1 MNIRILYVP
10 IGVGT
15 YHMETAGAAF
25 DASAALLQ
33 KLRTKLDFGLDQ
45 PEAPLLT
52 TDAVKAFMAG
62 KTPDLVILQNITFA
76 NAAYISE
83 VLRVYNGPIV
93 LWTLREPVSE
103 TGGRL
108 KLNSLT
114 GSFSAANTY
123 HQLRDDEP
131 IRLFGSADE
140 AEVEERLKKI
150 IRALC
155 AVKELG
161 NLRLA
166 QIGHTPQGFGF
177 GRGLD
182 AEMLKVFGT
191 ELVSVEARELIRKAE
206 SYAYEDCQFFEAEA
220 KERIVGLEQMPEK
233 NVRDFIRL
241 YRAYQ
246 EFVVEQRIGAL
257 SSRCWPDF
265 FVEYGTPVCSVL
277 SILNAL
283 GIPSACEA
291 DTYGALSM
299 AVGTFLTGEA
309 CFFGDPVALSEEENT
324 LTFWHCGMAA
334 CSLAREDTGACVG
347 VHPNRKIGP
356 TMEFGAKAAKEVTI
370 LRIGKDRDGS
380 FRLFASSGSCPDKPR
395 QYLGTSMVVETSIPV
410 RALVDHLLQDG
421 FEPHYA
427 VAYGDITEE
436 LKLVAGLLHIPF
448 AEYRS

>member
-1 MNIRILYVP
+1 MSIRILYVP

-15 YHMETAGAAF
+15 YHMETAGHAF
-25 DASAALLQ
+25 ASSALLLQ
-33 KLRTKLDFGLDQ
+33 KLSKEMDFGLDQ
-45 PEAPLLT
+45 PDAPLLAA
-52 TDAVKAFMAG
+52 DAVKAFMAG
-62 KTPDLVILQNITFA
+62 KVPDLVIVQNITFA

-83 VLRVYNGPIV
+83 VLRVYGGPIV

-103 TGGRL
+103 VGGRL

-123 HQLRDDEP
+123 HLLREDEP

-140 AEVEERLKKI
+140 QEVEERLKTI
-150 IRALC
+150 IRAVS
-155 AVKELG
+155 AVNQLKH
-161 NLRLA
+161 LRLA

-182 AEMLKVFGT
+182 AEMLKAFGT

-206 SYAYEDCQFFEAEA
+206 SYPYEDCQSFEAEA

-233 NVRDFIRL
+233 NVRDFVRL

-246 EFVVEQRIGAL
+246 EFVKEQGIGAL

-265 FVEYGTPVCSVL
+265 FVEYGTPVCTVL
-277 SILNAL
+277 SLLNAL
-283 GIPSACEA
+283 GIPSSCEA

-299 AVGTFLTGEA
+299 ALGTELTKEA
-309 CFFGDPVALSEEENT
+309 CFFGDPVALSEEDNT

-380 FRLFASSGSCPDKPR
+380 FRLFAAAGSCPDKPR
-395 QYLGTSMVVETSIPV
+395 QFLGTSMVVETAVPV
-410 RALVDHLLQDG
+410 RMLVDHLLQDG

-427 VAYGDITEE
+427 IAYGNITEE
-436 LKLVAGLLHIPF
+436 LKLIAGLCHITF
-448 AEYRS
+448 MEYRA